1 MFQLFDTKKM
11 KFLTETNADST
22 EPVMY
27 ATCDID
33 IWSFATEK
41 EANEQLDFLLNLTS
55 TSKSVRVVWMEWI

>member
-1 MFQLFDTKKM
+1 M
-11 KFLTETNADST
+11 KFLTETNADSKK
-22 EPVMY
+22 PVEY

-33 IWSFATEK
+33 IWSFVTEK